1 MDTQA
6 FEQFDVMDSQ
16 TLSTVEGG
24 KVSGGEAVA
33 AIGICATASAAI
45 GGLAGATLVTP
56 YCVGTWGLIRSH

>member
-33 AIGICATASAAI
+33 GIGICATASAAI

>member
-1 MDTQA
+1 MNTKC
-6 FEQFDVMDSQ
+6 FEQFDVMTDAK
-16 TLSTVEGG
+16 LSTVEGG

>member
-1 MDTQA
+1 MNTQA

-24 KVSGGEAVA
+24 KVSGG
-33 AIGICATASAAI
+33 ASAAI

>member
-1 MDTQA
+1 MNTHVL
-6 FEQFDVMDSQ
+6 EQFDVMDNE

-24 KVSGGEAVA
+24 KVSGGEAV
-33 AIGICATASAAI
+33 AAI

>member
-1 MDTQA
+1 MNTQA

-33 AIGICATASAAI
+33 AIG
-45 GGLAGATLVTP
+45 GLAGATLVTP

>member
-33 AIGICATASAAI
+33 AIG
-45 GGLAGATLVTP
+45 GLVGATLVTP

>member
-1 MDTQA
+1 A

-33 AIGICATASAAI
+33 AIG
-45 GGLAGATLVTP
+45 GLVGATLVTP

>member
-1 MDTQA
+1 
-6 FEQFDVMDSQ
+6 MDSQ

>member
-1 MDTQA
+1 MDN
-6 FEQFDVMDSQ
+6 E

>member
-1 MDTQA
+1 MKMQA
-6 FEQFDVMDSQ
+6 IEKFDVMDVE
-16 TLSTVEGG
+16 TLATVEGG

>member
-1 MDTQA
+1 MNTHVLG
-6 FEQFDVMDSQ
+6 QFDVMDNE

-24 KVSGGEAVA
+24 KISGGEAVA

-56 YCVGTWGLIRSH
+56 YCVGTWGLIRSN